1 MMITVAWMMM
11 QFQMNRCRIS
21 GLEESSLFQTCIT
34 VRDVNPQLIHCL
46 MSSSLSNLMKI
57 KMKKVNEISLAEAEL
72 LPLEELGALVMK
84 VGKHQGET
92 YQEIF
97 NDNGYLKW
105 VAAHIPNNPKSGHDM
120 KMFVVDMRRRLEG
133 EIQGEDRQN
142 SAAAKKKQ
150 TKETEKTNQEGKD
163 QPPLIPASSSTETD
177 IRMTE
182 KKRILPEELPVPAD
196 DQESV
201 SSWSRVDDV
210 ENEMAQMKG
219 RLHQMESLLG
229 QILMSVQK
237 PAP

>member
-1 MMITVAWMMM
+1 MITVAWMMM

-57 KMKKVNEISLAEAEL
+57 KMKKVNEISLAKAKL

-133 EIQGEDRQN
+133 EIQGEDPTHEANLWGSHNLKLFVGEHNHEGEHENPGQFPSDLSSVGMSRQ
-142 SAAAKKKQ
+142 A
-150 TKETEKTNQEGKD
+150 
-163 QPPLIPASSSTETD
+163 
-177 IRMTE
+177 
-182 KKRILPEELPVPAD
+182 
-196 DQESV
+196 
-201 SSWSRVDDV
+201 
-210 ENEMAQMKG
+210 
-219 RLHQMESLLG
+219 
-229 QILMSVQK
+229 
-237 PAP
+237 